1 LAAPL
6 AAPAAIGY
14 AGVPAL
20 GYAEAGAPIAAA
32 APAIGYAG
40 VAAQAIGYAGVA
52 APAIGYAEVAA
63 PLTAVETIQAGPA
76 ITQTEVHQGVVGSRT
91 VQASKK
97 LIFFFLF
104 CLCILFAGLQLG
116 LDKICLTHFIG
127 RLSLYWSLKLRPFL
141 DHINQT
147 LDVLCEQK
155 TM

>member
-1 LAAPL
+1 MPSFNLQVLSCLLALSHAAPSNYAAAPLAAPL

-20 GYAEAGAPIAAA
+20 GYAEAATPIAAA

-40 VAAQAIGYAGVA
+40 VAAPAIGYAGVA

-91 VQASKK
+91 VQAS
-97 LIFFFLF
+97 I
-104 CLCILFAGLQLG
+104 
-116 LDKICLTHFIG
+116 
-127 RLSLYWSLKLRPFL
+127 
-141 DHINQT
+141 
-147 LDVLCEQK
+147 
-155 TM
+155 

>member
-1 LAAPL
+1 LSHAAPSNYAAAPL

-20 GYAEAGAPIAAA
+20 GYAEAAAPIAAA

-97 LIFFFLF
+97 FKKKNFFVYAFS
-104 CLCILFAGLQLG
+104 LQV
-116 LDKICLTHFIG
+116 
-127 RLSLYWSLKLRPFL
+127 YNW
-141 DHINQT
+141 
-147 LDVLCEQK
+147 V
-155 TM
+155 